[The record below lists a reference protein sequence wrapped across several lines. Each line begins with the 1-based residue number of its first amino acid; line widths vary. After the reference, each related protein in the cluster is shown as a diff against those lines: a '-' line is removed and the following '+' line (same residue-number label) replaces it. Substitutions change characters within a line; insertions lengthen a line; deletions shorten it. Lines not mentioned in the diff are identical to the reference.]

1 VNSSKKYKKKL
12 VVCLSRFPYPLEKGD
27 KLRAFFQIRD
37 LSEFFE
43 IYLICTI
50 ENHVKTEELDLLKK
64 YCKEIHLFKLNRF
77 TQIFNLLINFLS
89 IKPFQVVYF
98 TQYKIKKNIGF
109 LLQKIKPDHIFC
121 QLIRPAEYVKNYH
134 DCPKTLDIMDALSKG
149 MERQSKNS
157 NFFMKLFYREES
169 ERLKKYERQIINYF
183 ENILIISKQDKEF
196 ILHPNKD
203 KIIVLPNGV
212 NEAFIDK
219 TNLNFEKNIDILF
232 TGNMNYFPNIEACK
246 YIYKELYPFFKLNKI
261 KTTICGANPSK
272 VIQKLNQ
279 NDFEVT
285 GWVEDIK
292 RVYLKSKIF
301 IAPMFS
307 GTGMQNKI
315 LEAMALGIPC
325 ITTTLANN
333 AILAK
338 PNEEILIANTKE
350 EFISSINLCLN
361 DKDLYSKLAKNSQNF
376 ILENYN
382 WKKINQN
389 LSEIIKV

>member
-1 VNSSKKYKKKL
+1 MNSSKKYRKKL

-64 YCKEIHLFKLNRF
+64 YCKEIHLFKLNRYI
-77 TQIFNLLINFLS
+77 QIFNLLVNFLS

-98 TQYKIKKNIGF
+98 TQYKIKIKIGL

-157 NFFMKLFYREES
+157 NFFMKLFYRGES

-219 TNLNFEKNIDILF
+219 TNLNFEKDIDILF

-279 NDFEVT
+279 TDFEVT

-361 DKDLYSKLAKNSQNF
+361 DIELYLKLAKNSQNF